1 MKTESVLADLELHQA
16 GPTHPLGTSLEEA
29 RAELRFRP
37 LRASGGSLSSHGMAF
52 DQFDAYQATRVSS
65 PPRDHHV
72 VTVNLGATKFIESRR
87 RGDRFAG
94 PARAGESAIMPA
106 GLDSRWDGR
115 IPAHLRISV
124 SVAALDES
132 ASQLSMVTTPVVR
145 LRNEF
150 RLVDPFLEHVAA
162 ISAIEL
168 LNEPHPAQRL
178 IIDSLAVALSAH
190 LIRAYSG
197 TSTWRP
203 TSSRLGEALAV
214 KRALD
219 YIHDRPTST
228 VTLDQLAAVAQLSKF
243 HFSRIF
249 TAQVGISPIRYVE
262 SLRIDYAKRL
272 LRSGHLS
279 IAEVAYAVGFS
290 DQSHFARRFWRH
302 VGCSPRAYVTGEV

>member
-1 MKTESVLADLELHQA
+1 M
-16 GPTHPLGTSLEEA
+16 GTSLEEA

-52 DQFDAYQATRVSS
+52 DQFDAYQAKRVSS

-72 VTVNLGATKFIESRR
+72 VTVNLGATEFIESRR
-87 RGDRFAG
+87 RGARFAG
-94 PARAGESAIMPA
+94 PGRPGESAIMPA
-106 GLDSRWDGR
+106 GLESRWDGH
-115 IPAHLRISV
+115 IPAHLRISISDEV
-124 SVAALDES
+124 LNES
-132 ASQLSMVTTPVVR
+132 ASELSITTTPLVR

-162 ISAIEL
+162 ISTIEL
-168 LNEPHPAQRL
+168 LTEPHPSQRL
-178 IIDSLAVALSAH
+178 IMDSLAVALSAH

-197 TSTWRP
+197 ISTWSR
-203 TSSRLGEALAV
+203 SSCSRVGEARAV

-228 VTLDQLAAVAQLSKF
+228 ITLDQLAAVAQLSKF

-249 TAQVGISPIRYVE
+249 AAQVGISPIRYVE
-262 SLRIDYAKRL
+262 SLRIEYAKRL
-272 LRSGHLS
+272 LRSGHFS

-290 DQSHFARRFWRH
+290 DQSHFARRFRLH
-302 VGCSPRAYVTGEV
+302 VGCSPRAYVRGDS